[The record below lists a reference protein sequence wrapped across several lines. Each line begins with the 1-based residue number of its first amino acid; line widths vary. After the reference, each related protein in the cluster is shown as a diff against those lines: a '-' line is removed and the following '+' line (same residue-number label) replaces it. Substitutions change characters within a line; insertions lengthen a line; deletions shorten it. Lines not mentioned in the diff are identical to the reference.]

1 MECGT
6 WVCKVLATWI
16 KPKHRFKK
24 YGIRYGTLSMTGYP
38 EMLMKTKEENTG
50 SRVAKCRGTVA
61 RRREPLPGER
71 RLRVRGSRWHTAAT
85 GYPQTLLKIKDR
97 AKDY

>member
-61 RRREPLPGER
+61 RRREPLPGESADSEFEVQDGTPLR
-71 RLRVRGSRWHTAAT
+71 RDIPRHC
-85 GYPQTLLKIKDR
+85 
-97 AKDY
+97 